1 MTAARAG
8 LALLLSALLL
18 ATPASACAPPD
29 CERTDHG
36 TCVNACCKLHWTVPQ
51 APHAAVLLIAA
62 ALAKGGPDG
71 RFITVEGNAVQPYS
85 SATSWVVQGVHTT
98 PKRTY
103 NDTLHL
109 AAYTDTETGTTTL
122 ATFSH
127 SQDFIKGN
135 FAYGDYGQNY
145 KNIVVLVESVFGA
158 AVRKTEAWQ
167 EGWGCAPVN
176 ASTTG
181 GEVGVGGTSS
191 PLVASIAPAAVT
203 PSSPSSV
210 ASAANK
216 TYRPVVIMHGMMATN
231 GDYNKNIKS
240 LRAAYPGIYITSIG
254 TNNGFS
260 SLDVR
265 DEKDER
271 EREREM
277 MMMIGE
283 RWSEGGVRGGWVRMA
298 FVPAHRSTPR

>member
-1 MTAARAG
+1 MTAARAS

-36 TCVNACCKLHWTVPQ
+36 TCVNACCKLHWTVSQ
-51 APHAAVLLIAA
+51 APKTAVELIAA

-109 AAYTDTETGTTTL
+109 AAYTDTETGVTTV

-145 KNIVVLVESVFGA
+145 KNIVVLMESVFGA

-176 ASTTG
+176 AST
-181 GEVGVGGTSS
+181 GEVGVVGTS
-191 PLVASIAPAAVT
+191 PPVASIAPAVALDLAT
-203 PSSPSSV
+203 PTPAAAAPGSTSSV
-210 ASAANK
+210 ANT
-216 TYRPVVIMHGMMATN
+216 TYRPVVIMHGMLATN
-231 GDYNKNIKS
+231 GDYNKIFKA
-240 LRAAYPGIYITSIG
+240 LRAAYPGIYITAIG

-260 SLDVR
+260 SIDVR
-265 DEKDER
+265 DERDGGRGERDGGRDARDGGRDER
-271 EREREM
+271 DER
-277 MMMIGE
+277 
-283 RWSEGGVRGGWVRMA
+283 RG
-298 FVPAHRSTPR
+298 